1 MGDAETQPADV
12 GGEAIADAP
21 PADPVQQ
28 LENDAWFSQFLS
40 ENAEKLATTVRQD
53 IDQTEAELEA
63 AKAREKRELG
73 IARHH
78 HEDATAL
85 RGVADDDVK
94 AAESKPWER
103 EKLEDQAQQARRHA
117 ETEDK
122 LAADAERAAA
132 EAGAEAKRLDAEEL
146 ELYRIAGD
154 HDKEARLRHDQS
166 RALHRAAD
174 DERQSRAADQPGQQ
188 GQLGGETPA
197 K

>member
-1 MGDAETQPADV
+1 MGDPESQPAEI
-12 GGEAIADAP
+12 GGEAMADAP

-28 LENDAWFSQFLS
+28 LENDEWFSQFLS
-40 ENAEKLATTVRQD
+40 ENAEKLGASVRQD
-53 IDQTEAELEA
+53 IDQTEAEVEA

-85 RGVADDDVK
+85 RGVADDDTK
-94 AAESKPWER
+94 EAQAKPWER

-122 LAADAERAAA
+122 LAAEAERAAA
-132 EAGAEAKRLDAEEL
+132 AAGADAKRLDAEEL
-146 ELYRIAGD
+146 ELYGIAAD

-166 RALHRAAD
+166 RALHRAAE
-174 DERQSRAADQPGQQ
+174 DERQSRAANQPGQQ
-188 GQLGGETPA
+188 GGETPA
-197 K
+197 R